1 MKHTLLAIGEH
12 TIHDRNRIK
21 RREPKTQVIDYE
33 CATDIYSD
41 ECEADL
47 IEEHG
52 KGLNMF
58 TRYELEEQASC
69 LDEYFEDGRNDILR
83 RATTSKP
90 MLSREVLSDIQKWIK
105 IPTGIEC
112 DYEIQ
117 PKKTISTA
125 VSKRQATLIAL
136 LYLVTGQLIWL
147 LPSTFESRLRTDEVI
162 GSLDG
167 RFASAAVALDLIEAL
182 LEHIPPML
190 LVIIDKL
197 NLADSPETRPYLTR
211 LIAMLRGQDTTKV
224 IKTLFTTAGSCAV
237 LAKTTTRGERADA
250 GRMVQGKPGQH
261 LRGWSSVGN
270 LKLT

>member
-1 MKHTLLAIGEH
+1 MWVEGPAYTHFEYQLSFAATRICDLA
-12 TIHDRNRIK
+12 
-21 RREPKTQVIDYE
+21 
-33 CATDIYSD
+33 
-41 ECEADL
+41 
-47 IEEHG
+47 
-52 KGLNMF
+52 
-58 TRYELEEQASC
+58 
-69 LDEYFEDGRNDILR
+69 LD
-83 RATTSKP
+83 A
-90 MLSREVLSDIQKWIK
+90 K
-105 IPTGIEC
+105 IPCISFTPKAK
-112 DYEIQ
+112 YEIQ

-211 LIAMLRGQDTTKV
+211 LIAMLHGQDTTKV